1 MKQIVYRVM
10 QIDDYL
16 EAMDLWRRSSGIRL
30 RGADSVEATER
41 YLLRN
46 PGLSFIAAADL
57 RLVGTIMGGHD
68 GRRGYIQHLAVDE
81 PFRNRGIAS
90 HLVSICVEALRREG
104 IAKSHIFV
112 LRENELAIKF
122 WERRGWIIRQDI
134 STLSFSKLVD
144 KDI

>member
-1 MKQIVYRVM
+1 MV
-10 QIDDYL
+10 
-16 EAMDLWRRSSGIRL
+16 A
-30 RGADSVEATER
+30 
-41 YLLRN
+41 
-46 PGLSFIAAADL
+46 
-57 RLVGTIMGGHD
+57 
-68 GRRGYIQHLAVDE
+68 
-81 PFRNRGIAS
+81 
-90 HLVSICVEALRREG
+90 ICVEALRREG

>member
-16 EAMDLWRRSSGIRL
+16 EAMDLWRRSPGIRL
-30 RGADSVEATER
+30 RDADSVDATER

-90 HLVSICVEALRREG
+90 H
-104 IAKSHIFV
+104 
-112 LRENELAIKF
+112 
-122 WERRGWIIRQDI
+122 W
-134 STLSFSKLVD
+134 
-144 KDI
+144 